1 MRTGLPEVH
10 TYQSTRNVCSSST
23 RMPEAPAEDGE
34 CRRTSSAIDSF
45 VLRFL
50 APGVRRTLGGLQS
63 QRESGS
69 VAATATSLFTKCNTN
84 YRAFAAHLRQ
94 PERRTQDA

>member
-50 APGVRRTLGGLQS
+50 APGVRRTPPGGLQP
-63 QRESGS
+63 QREGHPTYE
-69 VAATATSLFTKCNTN
+69 ARSLCAQT
-84 YRAFAAHLRQ
+84 LRQ
-94 PERRTQDA
+94 GLVHA